1 MSQAMTANHSF
12 TEYHEHL
19 YVPRDYE
26 TGEMV
31 LTTPDRQI
39 WHRLTPKEFRVF
51 ANDVADIL
59 FASNQEF
66 NSFLFMTKQFANRVP
81 ALNGLLVPVKDA
93 GVFMLDDDGS
103 LVPALDQFVPNSLNI
118 MYDPTV
124 DTTEM
129 WDILVGW
136 LNSEEQAHSLLHHL
150 SLGFQPWW
158 SASKYI
164 LLIGEGSNGK
174 SMLLRMLMKIIGIHN
189 ASNVKRQEMSAQ
201 RPTIMSLNGSLM
213 NIVFDGPKEFVRDN
227 STEKTLT
234 AGEPL
239 EIELKYENIS
249 STVQTN
255 ALFIEGLN
263 REPKNGDQSHAM
275 HRRLVRYYFPN
286 QYAEDQAFEAKLMHP
301 KMLSAL
307 VKLILE
313 HWVSRMD
320 KAKKLTQT
328 ESSKQLQLEYQ
339 WSNNPLMQ
347 YLEHLAT
354 IDVLSLRAATQP
366 NALVDELVVNL
377 RSWMDNNGYRTADD
391 AYLRQLIDDLFVT
404 TRKTI
409 RVNKKPTTRRVIE
422 KAKAPAQ
429 MLLDTLTAGED
440 DDVV

>member
-118 MYDPTV
+118 MYEPTV

-129 WDILVGW
+129 WEILVGW
-136 LNSEEQAHSLLHHL
+136 LNSEEQAHSLLYHL

-189 ASNVKRQEMSAQ
+189 S
-201 RPTIMSLNGSLM
+201 
-213 NIVFDGPKEFVRDN
+213 
-227 STEKTLT
+227 
-234 AGEPL
+234 
-239 EIELKYENIS
+239 IS
-249 STVQTN
+249 
-255 ALFIEGLN
+255 
-263 REPKNGDQSHAM
+263 
-275 HRRLVRYYFPN
+275 
-286 QYAEDQAFEAKLMHP
+286 
-301 KMLSAL
+301 
-307 VKLILE
+307 
-313 HWVSRMD
+313 
-320 KAKKLTQT
+320 
-328 ESSKQLQLEYQ
+328 
-339 WSNNPLMQ
+339 
-347 YLEHLAT
+347 
-354 IDVLSLRAATQP
+354 
-366 NALVDELVVNL
+366 
-377 RSWMDNNGYRTADD
+377 
-391 AYLRQLIDDLFVT
+391 
-404 TRKTI
+404 
-409 RVNKKPTTRRVIE
+409 
-422 KAKAPAQ
+422 
-429 MLLDTLTAGED
+429 
-440 DDVV
+440 